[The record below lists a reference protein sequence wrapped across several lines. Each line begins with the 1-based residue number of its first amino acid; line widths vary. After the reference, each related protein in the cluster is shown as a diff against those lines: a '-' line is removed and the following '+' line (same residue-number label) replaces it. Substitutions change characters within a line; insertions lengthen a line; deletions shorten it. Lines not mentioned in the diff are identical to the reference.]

1 MPTIFSSNE
10 SSVLINGEP
19 VEGVSGIE
27 YRYNQI
33 RHNIYSLGSAERI
46 GMVSGQR
53 SVEGQISASSTIT
66 SLDGMLDD
74 TPFQVS
80 AQFRQG
86 ETLMT
91 VAFDDC
97 QLTDKQFSLAV
108 GEHGQSVYR
117 FIATRV
123 REEIT

>member
-10 SSVLINGEP
+10 SSILINGEA

-33 RHNIYSLGSAERI
+33 RHNIYAIGSAERI

-66 SLDGMLDD
+66 PLDGLLDD
-74 TPFQVS
+74 APFQVS
-80 AQFRQG
+80 AQLRQG
-86 ETLMT
+86 DTLMT

-97 QLTDKQFSLAV
+97 QLTDKQFAL
-108 GEHGQSVYR
+108 GTGDHGQSVYR

-123 REEIT
+123 REEIA

>member
-10 SSVLINGEP
+10 SSVLINGDP
-19 VEGVSGIE
+19 IEGVSGIE

-33 RHNIYSLGSAERI
+33 RHNIYSIGNAERV
-46 GMVSGQR
+46 GMVSGNR

-66 SLDGMLDD
+66 PLDGLLDD
-74 TPFQVS
+74 APFQVS
-80 AQFRQG
+80 AQLRHG
-86 ETLMT
+86 DTLMT

-97 QLTDKQFSLAV
+97 QLTDKQFTLGV

-123 REEIT
+123 REEIA

>member
-10 SSVLINGEP
+10 SSIMINGES

-33 RHNIYSLGSAERI
+33 RHNIYSLGSAERV

-53 SVEGQISASSTIT
+53 SIEGQISASSTIT
-66 SLDGMLDD
+66 SLDGLIEDV
-74 TPFQVS
+74 PFQVS
-80 AQFRQG
+80 AQLRQG

-123 REEIT
+123 REEIA

>member
-10 SSVLINGEP
+10 SSILINGEP

-27 YRYNQI
+27 YRYKQVRN
-33 RHNIYSLGSAERI
+33 NIYAIGSAERV

-53 SVEGQISASSTIT
+53 SVEGQISAASTIT
-66 SLDGMLDD
+66 ALDGLLGD

-80 AQFRQG
+80 AQLRQG
-86 ETLMT
+86 DTLMT

-108 GEHGQSVYR
+108 GDHGKSVYR

-123 REEIT
+123 REEIA